1 MAELPKYQQ
10 TGRVTPDMPQLDF
23 ANVREAFSASQMM
36 TSGLDRLSQF
46 AFDKMGKQ
54 AEEDAIK
61 NAILQPLTLEQIQQA
76 NQRGESVSDLLNQ
89 VGGGGIYQ
97 DTYRKIQGK
106 QLRSE
111 LEITAQQALSSIQ
124 SQVTLGQINDV
135 NVISSKFDSIVS
147 GFSKPLEELSPE
159 EAVNFKQSMA
169 VTANTFF
176 KESLKTLE
184 KRTFAYNKVLSEEN
198 FDYSI
203 DAVKAMVNT
212 TLEPEMLKESK
223 ISLGLRVFEQALGGG
238 EDFAIGQLDKF
249 NKAWDTTIA
258 NKFEEIIFAD
268 GYAPKLESGLPDF
281 NATMERLDDGD
292 LGEASELWKEYP
304 QDEKNAIT
312 KEVYS
317 KLTNDYS
324 AFNKTKE
331 INKEAE
337 EEVARVQVAKLLKNE
352 YPRAEKRKVAEQLF
366 IAGHLT
372 QAQFDEIINPTPK
385 TVALSNQQEILLNTA
400 RSDIA
405 NGRIT
410 SISQINE
417 MYGAKIPSAKLSELY
432 PQIGNA
438 DYKESEKKLIQAAG
452 LDVDPDMKYEETR
465 ENNLFF
471 RKGLDKKLN
480 ETNKDGSFVYNS
492 RTNALN
498 DLITERKTTTA
509 YSEALTNQYSKFT
522 ELASNGFNPDNG
534 GFEAWLEKQGFKS
547 DKVNALTTQYR
558 KYQAAKVITRMGYQ
572 ELIEKHPELVK

>member
-1 MAELPKYQQ
+1 MAGLPKYQQ

-23 ANVREAFSASQMM
+23 ANVKEAFRTSQAM
-36 TSGLDRLSQF
+36 TKGLDKISSF
-46 AFDKMGKQ
+46 AFEKMGKQ

-61 NAILQPLTLEQIQQA
+61 NAIIQPLTLEQIQQA

-89 VGGGGIYQ
+89 VGGGEIYQ

-147 GFSKPLEELSPE
+147 GFSKPLAELSPE
-159 EAVNFKQSMA
+159 EAVSFKQSMA

-203 DAVKAMVNT
+203 DSAKAMINT

-304 QDEKNAIT
+304 QDEKNAIR
-312 KEVYS
+312 KEVHS
-317 KLTNDYS
+317 KLINDYS
-324 AFNKTKE
+324 AFNQTKA

-337 EEVARVQVAKLLKNE
+337 EEVARVQVAKLVSNE
-352 YPRAEKRKVAEQLF
+352 YPRAEARKVAEQLF

-372 QAQFDEIINPTPK
+372 QTQFDEIMNPTPK
-385 TVALSNQQEILLNTA
+385 AVVLSNQQEILLNTA

-410 SISQINE
+410 SISQMIDR
-417 MYGAKIPSAKLSELY
+417 YGDKIPLAKLSALY
-432 PQIGNA
+432 PKIGNA
-438 DYKESEKKLIQAAG
+438 DYKESEKKLIQVSG
-452 LDVDPDMKYEETR
+452 LDVDPYMKSEETR
-465 ENNLFF
+465 KNNLFY
-471 RKGLDKKLN
+471 RNGLGKKL
-480 ETNKDGSFVYNS
+480 ELTNKDGSFVYNS
-492 RTNALN
+492 RTDALN
-498 DLITERKTTTA
+498 DLIEERKTTTA
-509 YSEALTNQYSKFT
+509 YSDALTNQYSKFT
-522 ELASNGFNPDNG
+522 ELAQERFNPDNG
-534 GFEAWLEKQGFKS
+534 GFDAWLEKQDFKS
-547 DKVNALTTQYR
+547 TKVLSLTATYK
-558 KYQAAKVITRMGYQ
+558 KYQAARVITRMGYQ